1 MKESYSKKRRDVG
14 TDARLK
20 NQYKI
25 IQFIKDSPAK
35 SILLGITGAIFLK
48 NVLSPDHS
56 SREVSANKEVEP
68 KQANSQA
75 DNKTSAEQEA
85 RNQLQAAINLETQPA
100 ASVADQLRSLR
111 TVLTDGL
118 PQASAGVLQMPQEA
132 AALNAPR
139 AATTP
144 NRSSLV
150 AASSAGQ
157 DTELTVRLSDG
168 PMAGAGAQDM
178 AELQVRD
185 PSGPTP
191 DAMPAEAS
199 ADWMDTL
206 LGLLGL
212 FAGRSALASSGSAT
226 AQTVGGF
233 VIDGYISGATVYRD
247 DGTGK
252 PLGGITQTTDA
263 SGHYG
268 ALPDGPGKIVVVSN
282 STSIDQSTGKA
293 FTTAL
298 TLYAPGSASVINPI
312 TTLIQNS
319 VEHGKT
325 LAEATAAVVKGLG
338 LGAGIDY
345 LNFDPISTFASATGT
360 AQSDA
365 FKVQLAATQIA
376 NLMITGAAAI
386 SMTGTGDNASG
397 SKAVLDNLVSVVTSS
412 SVKLDLSQESTL
424 NSVFSGLNVSA
435 SAVSLI
441 ASANSVVGNTLQ
453 ELYDVQSIIQGAV
466 LEVASNPSAN
476 ALTAFSALTELV
488 SMVNNPDPTARQ
500 QVLKLALADSM
511 DLGTGPNSHI
521 SYNATPLV
529 RVSLSGVSGV
539 VASDKIYLHEDVD
552 NLSVFH
558 EVTAADLALGY
569 ADIAFAGLPVRDG
582 ILISAT
588 VGHSSTKSFATGFTS
603 ITKSTPSVTQDAN
616 VDSAGYLSLNGKL
629 AALAASSGVDAG
641 SDNLGTLKLA
651 SDGSYTYSVS
661 NTLARPL
668 MAGEMHVDTFT
679 VKFGSGNIVKTLS
692 FSVAGK
698 DDAAVIGL
706 PTVSDVTDTQ
716 GVASLTATGT
726 LSIVD
731 PDHNQA
737 GFQTTVKATSGNLGS
752 LTLAADGSYTYT
764 VDESKVQAMVDG
776 DTVTDTFTVSS
787 LDGTAQTIRFAIHGK
802 NSAPF
807 VTAGLLSATEDG
819 NAVTFDA
826 LQGAK
831 DVDRGATLQAVVNTS
846 LLPAGVSYNAATH
859 TFSVDPS
866 HSAFQHLASGVTQDV
881 LVVYAI
887 SDGLLSTPATL
898 TLRITGT
905 NDAPVVGTVA
915 ATATE
920 AGAVVTIDALTNA
933 SDVDTG
939 DVLSVVNVPTT
950 LPAGVSYDAS
960 THSFVI
966 DPNVTQYDSL
976 AAGQSVKV
984 TVNYG
989 VSDGTVTIAQ
999 TLRFTVNGTN
1009 DAPMVGTVAAT
1020 ATEAGAVV
1028 TIDAL
1033 TNASDVDTGNVL
1045 SVVNVPTTLPAG
1057 VSYDAST
1064 HSFVIDPSV
1073 TQYDSLAAG
1082 QSAKVTVNYGVS
1094 DGTVTTAQTLT
1105 FTVNGTNDVA
1115 TVSSATV
1122 ALSEGDTVRDLST
1135 SGTLTVTD
1143 SDAGQTQVKAQQ
1155 VVGTYGTFQVGADGK
1170 WTYTANSAHDELTAD
1185 QKVSDSMT
1193 VTSFDGT
1200 ASGKVTVNIT
1210 GTNDAP
1216 RVMAGAATAVED
1228 GALVT
1233 FNALSAAT
1241 DPEGA
1246 SLSVVNLPTFYPDG
1260 VSYNAVTKTFSLDPS
1275 HASYQSLGLG
1285 ETTTLSISY
1294 GVSDGVVTTPTTLTF
1309 TVQGAN
1315 DAATISDPVATDV
1328 TDTATATTL
1337 TASGTL
1343 TVTDADQA
1351 QSSLRTTVSSA
1362 TGNLGSLTVQ
1372 ASGSY
1377 TYSVAESRVQS
1388 LAADATQV
1396 DSFTIQSLDGTA
1408 KVLNFTIHGT
1418 NDAPV
1423 VGTLAAS
1430 AAEGSAAV
1438 TIDALNTASDADAG
1452 TVLRVVNL
1460 PTSLPA
1466 GVSYNA
1472 SSHSFTINPAVST
1485 YDALA
1490 AGQSATLTVN
1500 YGVSDGTATTAQK
1513 LTFTITGTNDA
1524 PVVGTVATSANE
1536 AGASVTIDALTNA
1549 SDVDNGN
1556 VLRVV
1561 NLPTP
1566 LPAGVSYSAD
1576 THSFT
1581 IDPSV
1586 AAYDDLAA
1594 GQSTTVTVTYGVSD
1608 GTATTAQTLTFT
1620 VNGTNDSA
1628 SIGAPTVTDVTE
1640 DASVNPSDNLTAV
1653 GNISISDVD
1662 QGQSTFN
1669 TSVTP
1674 ATGNLGALSLAA
1686 EGQYTYTVANSAT
1699 QSLGG
1704 GVTKVDTFSITS
1716 ADGTRKD
1723 VSFTVHGVNDA
1734 PTVTSGSA
1742 SANEDGALVVFDALS
1757 GAGDADANTTLSAV
1771 VNMGSLPAGVSYNAS
1786 NHTFSLN
1793 PQASVFQSL
1802 KQDETR
1808 DVVVSYGIADG
1819 VVTTPTQVTFTVT
1832 GTNDVA
1838 TVSSPTVDMSV
1849 QSKNDPDHPGST
1861 LPLSTQTLS
1870 GQLVINDADAGQS
1883 TFGQAWLGSGAP
1895 TGALSLANAAT
1906 RTFDTTYGTFSIQAN
1921 GAWTFVT
1928 NDAFK
1933 NLTSSN
1939 SFNDVLSV
1947 SSLDGTAT
1955 SKITVHV
1962 DVTGDLPSVSTSI
1975 FQTSQA
1981 LSTSGR
1987 LIATDSLASNLQVGT
2002 LSGTYGQLSVTND
2015 GHWSYEASIAA
2026 YRNLPV
2032 GAVETDTFTL
2042 KNSAGTNIGTV
2053 TVKIV
2058 GTNEA
2063 PVVTA
2068 SVASAA
2074 EDGALVTVDA
2084 LAHATDGDAAF
2095 NGVTTGTTLSVVLPD
2110 ALPLGVS
2117 YDASAHSFVLNPAHA
2132 AFQYLAAGQTTAV
2145 TVAYGVS
2152 DGMVTTPTTLTFTVT
2167 GVNDV
2172 ATVSSVSVEKTE
2184 GNAATDLSASGKLTI
2199 ADADAGQAYV
2209 VARNNVAGTYGTF
2222 AIDVNGNW
2230 TYTGNGAHN
2239 ELAAGQQVSDSF
2251 TVTSQDG
2258 SGTGTVRVN
2267 ITGTNDAPVVG
2278 VVATT
2283 ATEAGGTV
2291 TIDALSTASDVD
2303 TGSVLSVVN
2312 LPNPLPAGVS
2322 YNATTHSFSM
2332 DPSVTAYDSLAAGQT
2347 ARVTVSYGV
2356 SDGTATTAQ
2365 TVTFTVNGTNDA
2377 PVVGTVA
2384 VTATEAGA
2392 VVTVDALSTAT
2403 DVDAGTVLRV
2413 VNVPTTLPAGVSYD
2427 VISHSFSID
2436 PTVAQYDTLAA
2447 GQNATVTVS
2456 YGVSDGTAT
2465 TPQTVS
2471 FTINGTND
2479 APVVTAAVA
2488 AATEDGAAVVF
2499 NALAG
2504 VRDVDSGNVLSV
2516 VLPSTL
2522 PAGVSYDASTRS
2534 FSLDPAN
2541 AVFQPL
2547 AQGTTTQVVVNYGVS
2562 DGTVTTP
2569 NTWTVTVT
2577 GVNDTATVSSYSE
2590 SKTETNAAADLST
2603 SGHITVT
2610 DVDTGQALA
2619 VARRDVAGSYGTFA
2633 IKANGDWTY
2642 IASSAHNE
2650 LTAGQQVFDAF
2661 TVTSADGT
2669 ATGTVRIK
2677 ITGTNDAP
2685 VLSSSN
2691 PTSVDIMQGQAAT
2704 ANLMQIKA
2712 TDADGPDSGIV
2723 FEFAT
2728 HQAGDADY
2736 SQFTIDSKTGQ
2747 INMLATGAQAI
2758 AADSTVTDYLFHV
2771 QAHDALGAISQTQ
2784 TVDVHVN
2791 MAVHSDNTA
2800 TLPGG
2805 IGDWDIAPVT
2815 KDQAGT
2821 TVSDGFLLISHADP
2835 LITIHL
2841 PANVNKLT
2849 FDGGGILRL
2858 SNDAGTALGHIS
2870 DITEGSFAK
2879 HAINISPET
2888 TENTIIDIL
2897 PNGDYT
2903 IVGASD
2909 SVYDK
2914 DLGTVDN
2921 YRRDVVSVDVN
2932 KAQSQFSLSAD
2943 GQYVQM
2949 VLRDPTTNAI
2959 TGTTL
2964 LRDIEAV
2971 QFKDATVLL
2980 AAGKGYLTEADA
2992 IANNDV
2998 SQSNVYIYEP
3008 LHSVYHPY

>member
-68 KQANSQA
+68 KQANGQA

-85 RNQLQAAINLETQPA
+85 RNQLQAAINLEVQPA
-100 ASVADQLRSLR
+100 ASAADQLRSLQ

-118 PQASAGVLQMPQEA
+118 PNASAGVLQMPQEA
-132 AALNAPR
+132 AALNAAR

-150 AASSAGQ
+150 AASTAGQ
-157 DTELTVRLSDG
+157 DSELTVRLSDG
-168 PMAGAGAQDM
+168 PTAGVGGQDV

-185 PSGPTP
+185 PSAPAP
-191 DAMPAEAS
+191 DTLPAEAA

-252 PLGGITQTTDA
+252 PLGGIVQTTDA

-376 NLMITGAAAI
+376 NLMITGSAAI
-386 SMTGTGDNASG
+386 SMAGGSDNATA
-397 SKAVLDNLVSVVTSS
+397 SKAVLDQLASVVTSS
-412 SVKLDLSQESTL
+412 TVKLDLSQEVTL

-441 ASANSVVGNTLQ
+441 ASVNSVVGNTLQ
-453 ELYDVQSIIQGAV
+453 DLYDVQSIIQGAV
-466 LEVASNPSAN
+466 LEVSGSNADSAFK
-476 ALTAFSALTELV
+476 ALSTLV
-488 SMVNNPDPTARQ
+488 SMVNNPDPASRQ
-500 QVLKLALADSM
+500 QVLQVSLASTM
-511 DLGTGPNSHI
+511 DVGANANSHI
-521 SYNATPLV
+521 SFDATPV
-529 RVSLSGVSGV
+529 FRV
-539 VASDKIYLHEDVD
+539 
-552 NLSVFH
+552 NLSNLIAKKSIAEGDLVILNDTVDSVSASH
-558 EVTAADLALGY
+558 AINADDLAKGY
-569 ADIAFAGLPVRDG
+569 ADVALSQLPVRQG
-582 ILISAT
+582 ILVSAQIF
-588 VGHSSTKSFATGFTS
+588 SQSTEKIYAKGFTS
-603 ITKSTPSVTQDAN
+603 ISKSTPSVTQD
-616 VDSAGYLSLNGKL
+616 VDVDATAHLTVAGKL
-629 AALAASSGVDAG
+629 AALAASSSVSAT
-641 SDNLGTLKLA
+641 SDNLGTLTLA
-651 SDGSYTYSVS
+651 SDGSYTYSVA
-661 NTLARPL
+661 NNLAQAL
-668 MAGEMHVDTFT
+668 TAGEVHIDTFT
-679 VKFGSGNIVKTLS
+679 VTLGNASSASIKTLS

-706 PTVSDVTDTQ
+706 PTVSGVTDNA
-716 GVASLTATGT
+716 GVSSLTATGT

-737 GFQTTVKATSGNLGS
+737 AFQTTVKAAAGNLGA
-752 LTLAADGSYTYT
+752 LQLAADGSYIFS
-764 VDESKVQAMVDG
+764 VDESKVQAMIDG
-776 DTVTDTFTVSS
+776 DVLVDTFTVKS
-787 LDGTAQTIRFAIHGK
+787 LDGTSQTFSFTIYGK

-807 VTAGLLSATEDG
+807 VTAGKLNVTEDRD
-819 NAVTFDA
+819 VVSFDA
-826 LQGAK
+826 LQGAS
-831 DVDRGATLQAVVNTS
+831 DVDRGAVIQAVVDVAS
-846 LLPAGVSYNAATH
+846 LPAGVSYNTGTH
-859 TFSVDPS
+859 TFSFDPS
-866 HSAFQHLASGVTQDV
+866 HAAYQSLGAGQTQN
-881 LVVYAI
+881 VVVNYRI
-887 SDGLLSTPATL
+887 SDGTLSTATTL
-898 TLRITGT
+898 TIQ
-905 NDAPVVGTVA
+905 
-915 ATATE
+915 
-920 AGAVVTIDALTNA
+920 VT
-933 SDVDTG
+933 
-939 DVLSVVNVPTT
+939 
-950 LPAGVSYDAS
+950 
-960 THSFVI
+960 
-966 DPNVTQYDSL
+966 
-976 AAGQSVKV
+976 
-984 TVNYG
+984 
-989 VSDGTVTIAQ
+989 
-999 TLRFTVNGTN
+999 
-1009 DAPMVGTVAAT
+1009 
-1020 ATEAGAVV
+1020 
-1028 TIDAL
+1028 
-1033 TNASDVDTGNVL
+1033 
-1045 SVVNVPTTLPAG
+1045 
-1057 VSYDAST
+1057 
-1064 HSFVIDPSV
+1064 
-1073 TQYDSLAAG
+1073 
-1082 QSAKVTVNYGVS
+1082 
-1094 DGTVTTAQTLT
+1094 
-1105 FTVNGTNDVA
+1105 GTNDVA
-1115 TVSSATV
+1115 TVSSATI
-1122 ALSEGDTVRDLST
+1122 ALSEGDSVSALST
-1135 SGTLTVTD
+1135 AGTLTITD
-1143 SDAGQTQVKAQQ
+1143 PDAGQAQVKAQQ
-1155 VVGTYGTFQVGADGK
+1155 VVGTYGTFQVSADGK
-1170 WTYTANSAHDELTAD
+1170 WTYTANSAHDELTAG

-1193 VTSFDGT
+1193 VSSFDGT

-1216 RVMAGAATAVED
+1216 RVVAGAATAVED

-1246 SLSVVNLPTFYPDG
+1246 SLRVVNLPTSYPDG
-1260 VSYNAVTKTFSLDPS
+1260 VSYNAVTQTFSLDPS

-1285 ETTTLSISY
+1285 ETTTLTISY
-1294 GVSDGVVTTPTTLTF
+1294 GVSDGTVTTPTTLTF

-1315 DAATISDPVATDV
+1315 DLATISDPVATDV

-1343 TVTDADQA
+1343 TVTDEDQG
-1351 QSSLRTTVSSA
+1351 QGNLQTTVSSA

-1396 DSFTIQSLDGTA
+1396 DSFTIQSLDGTT

-1566 LPAGVSYSAD
+1566 LPAGVSYNAD

-1594 GQSTTVTVTYGVSD
+1594 GQPTTVTVTYGVSD
-1608 GTATTAQTLTFT
+1608 GTATTSQTLTFT

-1640 DASVNPSDNLTAV
+1640 DASVNASGNLTAV
-1653 GNISISDVD
+1653 GAISISDVD

-1734 PTVTSGSA
+1734 PTVTYGSTTA
-1742 SANEDGALVVFDALS
+1742 TEDGALVVFDALS
-1757 GAGDADANTTLSAV
+1757 GAGDADASTTLSAV

-1808 DVVVSYGIADG
+1808 DVVVSYGITDG
-1819 VVTTPTQVTFTVT
+1819 VATTPTQLTFKVT

-1947 SSLDGTAT
+1947 SSVDGTAT

-2068 SVASAA
+2068 GVASAA

-2084 LAHATDGDAAF
+2084 LAHATDGDAAY
-2095 NGVTTGTTLSVVLPD
+2095 NGVDTGTTLSVVLPT
-2110 ALPLGVS
+2110 ALPDGVI
-2117 YDASAHSFVLNPAHA
+2117 YDAATHSFVLNPAHA
-2132 AFQYLAAGQTTAV
+2132 AFQYLAAEQTTAV

-2152 DGMVTTPTTLTFTVT
+2152 DGMVTTPTTLNFTVT

-2258 SGTGTVRVN
+2258 SGTGGTVRVN

-2283 ATEAGGTV
+2283 ATEAGATV

-2312 LPNPLPAGVS
+2312 VPNPLPAGVS

-2384 VTATEAGA
+2384 VTATEAGT

-2436 PTVAQYDTLAA
+2436 PTVAQYDTLSA

-2504 VRDVDSGNVLSV
+2504 ARDVDSGNVLSV

-2650 LTAGQQVFDAF
+2650 LTAGQQVFDEF

-2669 ATGTVRIK
+2669 ATGKVRIN

-2704 ANLMQIKA
+2704 PNLMQIKA

-2858 SNDAGTALGHIS
+2858 SNDAGAALGHIS

-2921 YRRDVVSVDVN
+2921 YRRDVVNVDVN

>member
-56 SREVSANKEVEP
+56 SRELAANKEAEP
-68 KQANSQA
+68 KPANRQA
-75 DNKTSAEQEA
+75 DSQTAAEQEA
-85 RNQLQAAINLETQPA
+85 RNQFQAAIHLEAQPA
-100 ASVADQLRSLR
+100 ATVADQLRGLQSL
-111 TVLTDGL
+111 LTDGL
-118 PQASAGVLQMPQEA
+118 PKASAGVLQMPQDI
-132 AALNAPR
+132 AALNPARSAP
-139 AATTP
+139 AST
-144 NRSSLV
+144 RSSLV
-150 AASSAGQ
+150 AASTAGP
-157 DTELTVRLSDG
+157 DAELTVRLSDG
-168 PMAGAGAQDM
+168 PTAGVGGQDV
-178 AELQVRD
+178 AEIQLRD
-185 PSGPTP
+185 PSGPAP
-191 DAMPAEAS
+191 DTLPAEAS

-212 FAGRSALASSGSAT
+212 FAGRSALTSSGSAT

-268 ALPDGPGKIVVVSN
+268 ALPDGPGKIVVVATS
-282 STSIDQSTGKA
+282 SSIDQSTGKA

-298 TLYAPGSASVINPI
+298 TLYAPGNASVINPI

-319 VEHGKT
+319 VEQGKT
-325 LAEATAAVVKGLG
+325 LAEATSAVVKGLG

-345 LNFDPISTFASATGT
+345 LNFDPISTFASASGT

-386 SMTGTGDNASG
+386 SMASG
-397 SKAVLDNLVSVVTSS
+397 SDSATASKAVLDKLASVVSAST
-412 SVKLDLSQESTL
+412 VALDLSQESSL
-424 NSVFSGLNVSA
+424 NTVFSGLNVSA

-453 ELYDVQSIIQGAV
+453 DLYDVQSIIQGAV
-466 LEVASNPSAN
+466 LEVSGTN
-476 ALTAFSALTELV
+476 AETAFRALNTLV
-488 SMVNNPDPTARQ
+488 SMVNNPDPASRQ
-500 QVLKLALADSM
+500 QVLQVSLASTM
-511 DLGTGPNSHI
+511 DVGANANSHI
-521 SYNATPLV
+521 SFDATPVFRVDLSNLIAKKSVAVGDLV
-529 RVSLSGVSGV
+529 ILNDTVDAVSASHAIT
-539 VASDKIYLHEDVD
+539 ASD
-552 NLSVFH
+552 
-558 EVTAADLALGY
+558 LAQGY
-569 ADIAFAGLPVRDG
+569 ADMALSQLPVRQG
-582 ILISAT
+582 ILISAQIFSQ
-588 VGHSSTKSFATGFTS
+588 SSEKIYAKGFTS
-603 ITKSTPSVTQDAN
+603 ISKSTPSVTQD
-616 VDSAGYLSLNGKL
+616 VDVDATAHLTATGKL
-629 AALAASSGVDAG
+629 AALAASGGVVAA
-641 SDNLGTLKLA
+641 SDNLGALTLA
-651 SDGSYTYSVS
+651 NDGSYTYRVS
-661 NTLARPL
+661 NKLAQAL
-668 MAGEMHVDTFT
+668 TEGEVHIDTFT
-679 VKFGSGNIVKTLS
+679 VTLGSASSASTKTLS

-706 PTVSDVTDTQ
+706 PTVSGVTDNV
-716 GVASLTATGT
+716 GVSSLTATGT

-731 PDHNQA
+731 PDHQQA
-737 GFQTTVKATSGNLGS
+737 AFQTTVKAAAGNLGV
-752 LTLAADGSYTYT
+752 LTLAADGSYSYR
-764 VDESKVQAMVDG
+764 VDESKVQALIDG
-776 DTVTDTFTVSS
+776 DTVIDTFTVTS
-787 LDGTAQTIRFAIHGK
+787 LDGTRQAINFSIFGQ

-807 VTAGLLSATEDG
+807 VTAGLLSVTEDRDV
-819 NAVTFDA
+819 VTFDA
-826 LQGAK
+826 LQGAR
-831 DVDRGATLQAVVNTS
+831 DVDRGAILQAVVDVAS
-846 LLPAGVSYNAATH
+846 LPAGLSYNSAAH
-859 TFSVDPS
+859 TFSFDPS
-866 HSAFQHLASGVTQDV
+866 HAAYQSLGAGQIQDV
-881 LVVYAI
+881 QVNYRI
-887 SDGLLSTPATL
+887 SDGTLSTATSL
-898 TLRITGT
+898 T
-905 NDAPVVGTVA
+905 
-915 ATATE
+915 
-920 AGAVVTIDALTNA
+920 
-933 SDVDTG
+933 
-939 DVLSVVNVPTT
+939 
-950 LPAGVSYDAS
+950 
-960 THSFVI
+960 F
-966 DPNVTQYDSL
+966 
-976 AAGQSVKV
+976 KV
-984 TVNYG
+984 T
-989 VSDGTVTIAQ
+989 
-999 TLRFTVNGTN
+999 
-1009 DAPMVGTVAAT
+1009 
-1020 ATEAGAVV
+1020 
-1028 TIDAL
+1028 
-1033 TNASDVDTGNVL
+1033 
-1045 SVVNVPTTLPAG
+1045 
-1057 VSYDAST
+1057 
-1064 HSFVIDPSV
+1064 
-1073 TQYDSLAAG
+1073 
-1082 QSAKVTVNYGVS
+1082 
-1094 DGTVTTAQTLT
+1094 
-1105 FTVNGTNDVA
+1105 GTNDVA
-1115 TVSSATV
+1115 SVSSATM
-1122 ALSEGDTVRDLST
+1122 ALSEGDTASALST
-1135 SGTLTVTD
+1135 SGTLTLTDPDTGQAQVT
-1143 SDAGQTQVKAQQ
+1143 AQQ
-1155 VVGTYGTFQVGADGK
+1155 VVGTYGTFQVNADGQ
-1170 WTYTANSAHDELTAD
+1170 WTYTANAAHDELTAG

-1193 VTSFDGT
+1193 VTSLDGT
-1200 ASGKVTVNIT
+1200 ATGTVKVNLT

-1216 RVMAGAATAVED
+1216 RVVAGAATAQED

-1233 FNALSAAT
+1233 FHALTGAT

-1246 SLSVVNLPTFYPDG
+1246 SLSVVNLPSSLPDG
-1260 VSYNAVTKTFSLDPS
+1260 VSYDAASKTFSLNPG

-1285 ETTTLSISY
+1285 ETTTLTISY
-1294 GVSDGVVTTPTTLTF
+1294 GVSDGVVSTPTTLTF

-1315 DAATISDPVATDV
+1315 DAATISDALTTDV

-1343 TVTDADQA
+1343 TVSDADQG
-1351 QSSLRTTVSSA
+1351 QSSLQTTVNSA
-1362 TGNLGSLTVQ
+1362 ISNLGSLTVQ
-1372 ASGSY
+1372 ANGNY
-1377 TYSVAESRVQS
+1377 VYSVAENRVQS
-1388 LAADATQV
+1388 LAAGATQI
-1396 DSFTIQSLDGTA
+1396 DTFTIQSLDGTT
-1408 KVLNFTIHGT
+1408 KVLSFTIHGT

-1423 VGTLAAS
+1423 VAALAS
-1430 AAEGSAAV
+1430 AGAEGSASV
-1438 TIDALNTASDADAG
+1438 TIDALSAASDADVG
-1452 TVLRVVNL
+1452 SVLRVVNL
-1460 PTSLPA
+1460 PATLPA
-1466 GVSYNA
+1466 GVSYDA
-1472 SSHSFTINPAVST
+1472 TTHRFTINPAVSA

-1490 AGQSATLTVN
+1490 VGQSATLTLN
-1500 YGVSDGTATTAQK
+1500 YGVSDGTATTSQK

-1524 PVVGTVATSANE
+1524 PVVGSVAASATE
-1536 AGASVTIDALTNA
+1536 AGASVTLDALTNA
-1549 SDVDNGN
+1549 SDVDTGN
-1556 VLRVV
+1556 LLSVV
-1561 NLPTP
+1561 NLPAT
-1566 LPAGVSYSAD
+1566 LPAGVSYNAA

-1586 AAYDDLAA
+1586 SQYDSLAA
-1594 GQSTTVTVTYGVSD
+1594 GQSALVTVSYGVSD
-1608 GTATTAQTLTFT
+1608 GTAITPQTLTFT
-1620 VNGTNDSA
+1620 VNGSNDSA
-1628 SIGAPTVTDVTE
+1628 SIGTPSVADVTE
-1640 DASVNPSDNLTAV
+1640 DTSVNALGNLTAV
-1653 GNISISDVD
+1653 GTISISDVD
-1662 QGQSTFN
+1662 QGQSSFSTV
-1669 TSVTP
+1669 VT
-1674 ATGNLGALSLAA
+1674 AAAGNLGALSLQAN
-1686 EGQYTYTVANSAT
+1686 GVYTYTVANSAT

-1704 GVTKVDTFSITS
+1704 GVTKLDTFTITS
-1716 ADGTRKD
+1716 ADGTSQD
-1723 VSFTVHGVNDA
+1723 VSFTVHGTNDA
-1734 PTVTSGSA
+1734 PTVRLGSTTA
-1742 SANEDGALVVFDALS
+1742 IEDGALVVFDALLD
-1757 GAGDADANTTLSAV
+1757 AGDVDASTALTAV
-1771 VNMGSLPAGVSYNAS
+1771 VDMASLPAGVNYNSS
-1786 NHTFSLN
+1786 NHSFSLN
-1793 PQASVFQSL
+1793 PQATVFQTL
-1802 KQDETR
+1802 KQGETR
-1808 DVVVSYGIADG
+1808 DVVVSYGISDG
-1819 VVTTPTQVTFTVT
+1819 VVTTPTQVTFRVT

-1838 TVSSPTVDMSV
+1838 IDSSPTVDMSV
-1849 QSKNDPDHPGST
+1849 QSKNDPDNADHT
-1861 LPLSTQTLS
+1861 LPLPAQTLS
-1870 GQLVINDADAGQS
+1870 GQLVIQDADADQS
-1883 TFGQAWLGSGAP
+1883 LFGQAWLGSGAP

-1906 RTFDTTYGTFSIQAN
+1906 RTFATTYGTFSIQAN

-1928 NDAFK
+1928 NDAFQF
-1933 NLTSSN
+1933 LTSSN
-1939 SFNDVLSV
+1939 SFTDVLSV

-2002 LSGTYGQLSVTND
+2002 LIGTYGQLSVTSD
-2015 GHWSYEASIAA
+2015 GHWTYQASNT
-2026 YRNLPV
+2026 YQSLPL
-2032 GAVETDTFTL
+2032 GGKKTDTFTL
-2042 KNSAGTNIGTV
+2042 KNADAVPKDIGTV
-2053 TVKIV
+2053 IVNIV

-2068 SVASAA
+2068 STATAVEDAA
-2074 EDGALVTVDA
+2074 LLVTVDA
-2084 LAHATDGDAAF
+2084 LAHATDADVAF
-2095 NGVTTGTTLSVVLPD
+2095 NGVATGTTLSVVLPT
-2110 ALPLGVS
+2110 ALPDGVI
-2117 YDASAHSFVLNPAHA
+2117 YDAATHSFVLNPADA
-2132 AFQYLAAGQTTAV
+2132 AYQYLAAGQTTTV

-2152 DGMVTTPTTLTFTVT
+2152 DGIATTPTTLTFTVT

-2172 ATVSSVSVEKTE
+2172 AVVSSAVVEKTE
-2184 GNAATDLSASGKLTI
+2184 GNAASDLSASGKLSI
-2199 ADADAGQAYV
+2199 SDADAGQAYV
-2209 VARNNVAGTYGTF
+2209 VAQTVQGTYGAF

-2230 TYTGNGAHN
+2230 TYIGNGAHN
-2239 ELAAGQQVSDSF
+2239 ELAAGQKVSDNM

-2258 SGTGTVRVN
+2258 SVTQTITVN

-2283 ATEAGGTV
+2283 ATEAGSTV
-2291 TIDALSTASDVD
+2291 TLDALSTASDVD
-2303 TGSVLSVVN
+2303 TGSTLSVVN
-2312 LPNPLPAGVS
+2312 VPNPLPAGVS
-2322 YNATTHSFSM
+2322 YNAGTHSFTI
-2332 DPSVTAYDSLAAGQT
+2332 DPSVAAYDSLAAGQT
-2347 ARVTVSYGV
+2347 ATVTVSYGV
-2356 SDGTATTAQ
+2356 SDGTAITAQ
-2365 TVTFTVNGTNDA
+2365 TATFTVNGTNDA

-2403 DVDAGTVLRV
+2403 DVDTGAVLRV
-2413 VNVPTTLPAGVSYD
+2413 VNLPTTLPAGVSYD
-2427 VISHSFSID
+2427 VISHSLSID

-2447 GQNATVTVS
+2447 GQHATVTVT
-2456 YGVSDGTAT
+2456 YGVSDGVTT
-2465 TPQTVS
+2465 TPQTAT

-2479 APVVTAAVA
+2479 APLVTAAVA
-2488 AATEDGAAVVF
+2488 AATEDGATVVF

-2504 VRDVDSGNVLSV
+2504 ASDVDLGNALSV

-2534 FSLDPAN
+2534 FSLNPAN

-2547 AQGTTTQVVVNYGVS
+2547 AQGATTQVVVNYGVS

-2577 GVNDTATVSSYSE
+2577 GVNDAATVSSYSE

-2633 IKANGDWTY
+2633 IKTNGDWTY

-2650 LTAGQQVFDAF
+2650 LTAGQQVFDQF

-2669 ATGTVRIK
+2669 ATGTVRIN

-2712 TDADGPDSGIV
+2712 SDADGPDSGIV
-2723 FEFAT
+2723 FEFAE
-2728 HQAGDADY
+2728 HQTGDADY

-2747 INMLATGAQAI
+2747 ISMLATGAQAV

-2858 SNDAGTALGHIS
+2858 SNDAGAALGHIS

-2909 SVYDK
+2909 SVFDK

-2921 YRRDVVSVDVN
+2921 YRRDVVNVDVN
-2932 KAQSQFSLSAD
+2932 KSQSQFSLSAD

-2980 AAGKGYLTEADA
+2980 AAGNGYLTAADA
-2992 IANNDV
+2992 MANNDV
-2998 SQSNVYIYEP
+2998 SQSSAYIFEP
-3008 LHSVYHPY
+3008 LTSVYHPY